1 MKPKPLF
8 LVVEDNPDHRF
19 LLEWSYQ
26 KSNQTCNILFA
37 EDGLQ
42 ALELL
47 ESSPVKPALLLLDYE
62 LPRMNGL
69 ELVMTL
75 KASPKWKH
83 LPIVMMSSSDDPHI
97 VNKAY
102 FNGASSFLEKPQSY
116 QDFKNVWSLVF
127 DFWSLTARLP

>member
-26 KSNQTCNILFA
+26 KSNQSCNILFA
-37 EDGLQ
+37 EDGIE

-69 ELVMTL
+69 ELIMTL
-75 KASPKWKH
+75 KGSPKWKH
-83 LPIVMMSSSDDPHI
+83 LPIVMMSSNEDPNL
-97 VNKAY
+97 VNTAY
-102 FNGASSFLEKPQSY
+102 FNGASSFLGKPQNY
-116 QDFKNVWSLVF
+116 QDFKNIWGLVF